1 MKKRWMILTLALA
14 MSLLTACGGKDPAPA
29 SSAPADTKPAA
40 SQAEP
45 ADKSEATPDAS
56 TPAASTQAPAKTE
69 TPTQEPAKQ
78 DDQTTKQI
86 PVLMGGALPFTNM
99 QNLKTEN
106 YDDGG
111 YYYEDMTQD
120 SSTVIINSAY
130 PSTQAEGQS
139 AEDYAVATATALA
152 QSDNCKVQSCEQ
164 NSTYTA
170 NLSYPVYVVTFTS
183 GANEDMRMWT
193 VFMTAT
199 DTDTYL
205 YAFSSTMDAAAELA
219 QTYLDVFAN
228 LRLEDVE

>member
-56 TPAASTQAPAKTE
+56 TQTPAKTE

-205 YAFSSTMDAAAELA
+205 YAFSSTMDAADELA
-219 QTYLDVFAN
+219 LTYLDVFAN

>member
-205 YAFSSTMDAAAELA
+205 YAFSSTMDAADELV

>member
-29 SSAPADTKPAA
+29 SSAPTDTKPAA

-45 ADKSEATPDAS
+45 ADKSEATPD
-56 TPAASTQAPAKTE
+56 TSTQTPDKTE
-69 TPTQEPAKQ
+69 TPTQKPEKQ
-78 DDQTTKQI
+78 GDQSTKQI

-106 YDDGG
+106 HDDGG

-205 YAFSSTMDAAAELA
+205 YAFSSTMDAADELA

>member
-56 TPAASTQAPAKTE
+56 TQTPAKTE
-69 TPTQEPAKQ
+69 TPTQEPTKQ

-205 YAFSSTMDAAAELA
+205 YAFSSTMDAADELA

>member
-29 SSAPADTKPAA
+29 SSAPTDTKPAA

-45 ADKSEATPDAS
+45 ADKSEATPD
-56 TPAASTQAPAKTE
+56 TSTQTPDKTE
-69 TPTQEPAKQ
+69 TPTQKPEKQ
-78 DDQTTKQI
+78 GDQSTKQI

-106 YDDGG
+106 HDDGG

-205 YAFSSTMDAAAELA
+205 YAFSSTMDAADELA
-219 QTYLDVFAN
+219 QTYQDVFSN

>member
-1 MKKRWMILTLALA
+1 MKKRWMILTVALA
-14 MSLLTACGGKDPAPA
+14 MSLLTACGGKEPAPA
-29 SSAPADTKPAA
+29 SSTPTDTKPAS

-45 ADKSEATPDAS
+45 ADKSEAAPDAS
-56 TPAASTQAPAKTE
+56 TQTPAETE
-69 TPTQEPAKQ
+69 TSTQEPAQQ

-120 SSTVIINSAY
+120 GSTVIINSAY
-130 PSTQAEGQS
+130 PTTQAEGQS

-152 QSDNCKVQSCEQ
+152 QADNCKVQSCEQ
-164 NSTYTA
+164 NSTYTT

-193 VFMTAT
+193 AFMTAT

-205 YAFSSTMDAAAELA
+205 YAFSSTMDAADELA

-228 LRLEDVE
+228 LHLEDVE

>member
-56 TPAASTQAPAKTE
+56 TQTPAKTE

-170 NLSYPVYVVTFTS
+170 NLSYPVYVVTFTA

-205 YAFSSTMDAAAELA
+205 YAFSSTMDAADELA

>member
-1 MKKRWMILTLALA
+1 MKKQWMILTVALTL
-14 MSLLTACGGKDPAPA
+14 SLLTACGEKEPAPA
-29 SSAPADTKPAA
+29 SSASAGTQPAT

-45 ADKSEATPDAS
+45 ADKSEAAPDTSTQTPD
-56 TPAASTQAPAKTE
+56 KTE
-69 TPTQEPAKQ
+69 TPTQKPEKQ
-78 DDQTTKQI
+78 GSQTTRQI

-106 YDDGG
+106 HDDGG

-120 SSTVIINSAY
+120 STTVIINSAY
-130 PSTQAEGQS
+130 PTTQAEDQS
-139 AEDYAVATATALA
+139 LEEYAVATATALA
-152 QSDNCKVQSCEQ
+152 QSDNCKVQSCKQ

-170 NLSYPVYVVTFTS
+170 NLTYPVYVVTFTS

-205 YAFSSTMDAAAELA
+205 YAFSSTMDAADELA
-219 QTYLDVFAN
+219 QTYQDVFSN
-228 LRLEDVE
+228 LRLEDVS

>member
-56 TPAASTQAPAKTE
+56 TQTPAKTE

-170 NLSYPVYVVTFTS
+170 NLSYPVYVVNFTS

-205 YAFSSTMDAAAELA
+205 YAFSSTMDAADELA

>member
-56 TPAASTQAPAKTE
+56 TQTPAKTE

-205 YAFSSTMDAAAELA
+205 YAFSSTMDAADELA
-219 QTYLDVFAN
+219 QTYQDVFSN

>member
-1 MKKRWMILTLALA
+1 MKKRWMILTIALA

-29 SSAPADTKPAA
+29 SSTPADTKPAA

-56 TPAASTQAPAKTE
+56 TPAASTQTPAKTE
-69 TPTQEPAKQ
+69 TPTQEPAEQ

-205 YAFSSTMDAAAELA
+205 YAFSSTMDAADELA

>member
-14 MSLLTACGGKDPAPA
+14 MSLLTACGGKNPAPA

-56 TPAASTQAPAKTE
+56 TQTPAKTE

-139 AEDYAVATATALA
+139 AEDYAVATALA

-205 YAFSSTMDAAAELA
+205 YAFSSTMDAADELA

>member
-1 MKKRWMILTLALA
+1 MKKRWMILTLTLA

-29 SSAPADTKPAA
+29 SSAPTDTKPAA

-45 ADKSEATPDAS
+45 ADKSEATPD
-56 TPAASTQAPAKTE
+56 TSTQTPDKTE
-69 TPTQEPAKQ
+69 TPTQKPEKQ
-78 DDQTTKQI
+78 GDQSTKQI

-106 YDDGG
+106 HDDGG

-170 NLSYPVYVVTFTS
+170 NLTYPVYVVTFTS

-205 YAFSSTMDAAAELA
+205 YAFSSTMDAADELA
-219 QTYLDVFAN
+219 QTYQDVFSN

>member
-1 MKKRWMILTLALA
+1 MKKRWMILKLALA

-29 SSAPADTKPAA
+29 SSAPTDTKPAA

-45 ADKSEATPDAS
+45 ADKSEATPD
-56 TPAASTQAPAKTE
+56 TSTQTPDKTE
-69 TPTQEPAKQ
+69 TPTQKPEKQ
-78 DDQTTKQI
+78 GDQSTKQI

-106 YDDGG
+106 HDDGG

-170 NLSYPVYVVTFTS
+170 NLTYPVYVVTFTS

-205 YAFSSTMDAAAELA
+205 YAFSSTMDAADELA
-219 QTYLDVFAN
+219 QTYQDVFSN

>member
-29 SSAPADTKPAA
+29 SSAPANTKPAA

-56 TPAASTQAPAKTE
+56 TQTPAKTE

-205 YAFSSTMDAAAELA
+205 YAFSSTMDAADELA

>member
-29 SSAPADTKPAA
+29 SSAPTDTKPAA

-45 ADKSEATPDAS
+45 TDKSEATPD
-56 TPAASTQAPAKTE
+56 TSTQTPDKTE
-69 TPTQEPAKQ
+69 TPTQKPEKQ
-78 DDQTTKQI
+78 GDQSTKQI

-130 PSTQAEGQS
+130 PTTQAEGQS

-170 NLSYPVYVVTFTS
+170 NLTYPVYVVTFTS

-193 VFMTAT
+193 VFMIAT

-205 YAFSSTMDAAAELA
+205 YAFSSTMDAADELA
-219 QTYLDVFAN
+219 QTYQDVFSN

>member
-1 MKKRWMILTLALA
+1 MKKRWMILTVALA

-29 SSAPADTKPAA
+29 SSTPADTKPAT

-69 TPTQEPAKQ
+69 TPTQEPAEQ

-205 YAFSSTMDAAAELA
+205 YAFSSTMDAADELA
-219 QTYLDVFAN
+219 QTYLDVFSN

>member
-1 MKKRWMILTLALA
+1 MKKQWMILTVALAL
-14 MSLLTACGGKDPAPA
+14 SLLTACGGKEPAPA
-29 SSAPADTKPAA
+29 SSASAGTQPAT

-56 TPAASTQAPAKTE
+56 TQTADKTE
-69 TPTQEPAKQ
+69 TPTQKPEKQ
-78 DDQTTKQI
+78 GGQTTRPI

-106 YDDGG
+106 HDHGG

-130 PSTQAEGQS
+130 PTTQAEDQS
-139 AEDYAVATATALA
+139 LEEYAVATATALA
-152 QSDNCKVQSCEQ
+152 QSDNCKVQSCKQ

-170 NLSYPVYVVTFTS
+170 NLTYPVYVVTFTS

-205 YAFSSTMDAAAELA
+205 YAFSSTMDAADELA
-219 QTYLDVFAN
+219 QTYQDVFSN
-228 LRLEDVE
+228 LRLEDAS

>member
-1 MKKRWMILTLALA
+1 
-14 MSLLTACGGKDPAPA
+14 
-29 SSAPADTKPAA
+29 
-40 SQAEP
+40 
-45 ADKSEATPDAS
+45 
-56 TPAASTQAPAKTE
+56 
-69 TPTQEPAKQ
+69 
-78 DDQTTKQI
+78 
-86 PVLMGGALPFTNM
+86 MGGALPFTNM

-106 YDDGG
+106 HDDGG

-170 NLSYPVYVVTFTS
+170 NLTYPVYVVTFTS

-205 YAFSSTMDAAAELA
+205 YAFSSTMDAADELA
-219 QTYLDVFAN
+219 QTYQDVFSN

>member
-29 SSAPADTKPAA
+29 SSAPTDTKPAA

-45 ADKSEATPDAS
+45 ADKSEATPD
-56 TPAASTQAPAKTE
+56 TSTQTPDKTE
-69 TPTQEPAKQ
+69 TPTQKPEKQ
-78 DDQTTKQI
+78 GDQSTKQI

-106 YDDGG
+106 HDDGG

-170 NLSYPVYVVTFTS
+170 NLTYPVYVVTFTS
-183 GANEDMRMWT
+183 GAHEDMRMWT

-205 YAFSSTMDAAAELA
+205 YAFSSTMDAADELA
-219 QTYLDVFAN
+219 QTYQDVFSN

>member
-56 TPAASTQAPAKTE
+56 TQTPAKTE

-130 PSTQAEGQS
+130 PSTQSEGQS

-205 YAFSSTMDAAAELA
+205 YAFSSTMDAADELA

>member
-1 MKKRWMILTLALA
+1 MKKQWMILTVALTL
-14 MSLLTACGGKDPAPA
+14 SLLTACGGKEPAPA
-29 SSAPADTKPAA
+29 SSASAGTQPAT

-45 ADKSEATPDAS
+45 ADKSEATPD
-56 TPAASTQAPAKTE
+56 TSTQTPGKTE
-69 TPTQEPAKQ
+69 TPTQKPEKP
-78 DDQTTKQI
+78 DGQTTRQI

-106 YDDGG
+106 HDDGG

-120 SSTVIINSAY
+120 STTVIINGAY
-130 PSTQAEGQS
+130 PTTQAEDQS
-139 AEDYAVATATALA
+139 LEEYAVATATALA
-152 QSDNCKVQSCEQ
+152 QSDNCKVQSCKQ

-170 NLSYPVYVVTFTS
+170 NLTYPVYVVTFTS

-205 YAFSSTMDAAAELA
+205 YAFSSTMDAADELA
-219 QTYLDVFAN
+219 QTYQDVFSN
-228 LRLEDVE
+228 LRLEDVS

>member
-29 SSAPADTKPAA
+29 SSAPTDTKPAA

-45 ADKSEATPDAS
+45 ADKSEATPD
-56 TPAASTQAPAKTE
+56 TSTQTPDKTE
-69 TPTQEPAKQ
+69 TPTQKPEKQ
-78 DDQTTKQI
+78 GDQSTKQI

-205 YAFSSTMDAAAELA
+205 YAFSSTMDAADELA
-219 QTYLDVFAN
+219 QTYQDVFSN

>member
-1 MKKRWMILTLALA
+1 MKKRWMILTIALA
-14 MSLLTACGGKDPAPA
+14 MSLLTACGGKNPAPA
-29 SSAPADTKPAA
+29 SSTPADTKPAT

-56 TPAASTQAPAKTE
+56 TPAASSQTPAQTE

-78 DDQTTKQI
+78 DDQTAKQI

-120 SSTVIINSAY
+120 GNTVIINTAY
-130 PSTQAEGQS
+130 PTTQAEGQS
-139 AEDYAVATATALA
+139 LEEYAVATATALA
-152 QSDNCKVQSCEQ
+152 QSDDYYVKSFYEAGD
-164 NSTYTA
+164 YTK
-170 NLSYPVYVVTFTS
+170 NLSYPVHVVTFTS
-183 GANEDMRMWT
+183 GKNEDMRMWT

-205 YAFSSTMDAAAELA
+205 YAFSSTMDAADELA
-219 QTYLDVFAN
+219 QTYLDVFSN
-228 LRLEDVE
+228 LRLEDAE

>member
-56 TPAASTQAPAKTE
+56 TQTPAKTE

-205 YAFSSTMDAAAELA
+205 YAFSSTMDVADELA

>member
-29 SSAPADTKPAA
+29 SSAPANTKPAA

-45 ADKSEATPDAS
+45 ADKSEATPD
-56 TPAASTQAPAKTE
+56 TSTQTPDKTE
-69 TPTQEPAKQ
+69 TPTQKPEKQ
-78 DDQTTKQI
+78 GDQSTKQI

-170 NLSYPVYVVTFTS
+170 NLTYPVYVVTFTS

-205 YAFSSTMDAAAELA
+205 YAFSSTMDAADELA
-219 QTYLDVFAN
+219 QTYQDVFSN

>member
-29 SSAPADTKPAA
+29 SSAPTDTKPAA

-45 ADKSEATPDAS
+45 ADKSEATPD
-56 TPAASTQAPAKTE
+56 TSTQTPDKTE
-69 TPTQEPAKQ
+69 TPTQKPEKQ
-78 DDQTTKQI
+78 GDQSTKQI

-106 YDDGG
+106 HDDGG

-120 SSTVIINSAY
+120 SSTVIISSAY

-170 NLSYPVYVVTFTS
+170 NLTYPVYVVTFTS

-205 YAFSSTMDAAAELA
+205 YAFSSTMDAADELT
-219 QTYLDVFAN
+219 QTYQDVFSN

>member
-56 TPAASTQAPAKTE
+56 TQTPAKTE

-205 YAFSSTMDAAAELA
+205 YAFSSTMDAADELA

>member
-1 MKKRWMILTLALA
+1 MKKRWMILTVALV
-14 MSLLTACGGKDPAPA
+14 MSLLTACGGKNPAPA
-29 SSAPADTKPAA
+29 SSTPADTKPAA

-56 TPAASTQAPAKTE
+56 TQTPGKTE
-69 TPTQEPAKQ
+69 TPTQKPEKQ
-78 DDQTTKQI
+78 GSQTTRQI

-106 YDDGG
+106 HDDGG

-130 PSTQAEGQS
+130 PITQAEDQS
-139 AEDYAVATATALA
+139 LEEYAVATATALA
-152 QSDNCKVQSCEQ
+152 QSDNCKVQSCKQ

-170 NLSYPVYVVTFTS
+170 NLTYPVYVVTFTS

-205 YAFSSTMDAAAELA
+205 YAFSSTMDAADELA
-219 QTYLDVFAN
+219 QTYLDVFSN
-228 LRLEDVE
+228 LHLEDVG

>member
-1 MKKRWMILTLALA
+1 MYLRQAP
-14 MSLLTACGGKDPAPA
+14 ACGGKDPAPA

-56 TPAASTQAPAKTE
+56 TQTPAKTE

-205 YAFSSTMDAAAELA
+205 YAFSSTMDAADELA

>member
-56 TPAASTQAPAKTE
+56 TQTPAKTE

-193 VFMTAT
+193 VFLTAT

-205 YAFSSTMDAAAELA
+205 YAFSSTMDAADELA

>member
-45 ADKSEATPDAS
+45 ADKSEATPD
-56 TPAASTQAPAKTE
+56 TSTQTPDKTE
-69 TPTQEPAKQ
+69 TPTQKPEKQ
-78 DDQTTKQI
+78 GDQSTKQI

-106 YDDGG
+106 HDDGG

-205 YAFSSTMDAAAELA
+205 YAFSSTMDAADELA
-219 QTYLDVFAN
+219 QTYQDVFSN